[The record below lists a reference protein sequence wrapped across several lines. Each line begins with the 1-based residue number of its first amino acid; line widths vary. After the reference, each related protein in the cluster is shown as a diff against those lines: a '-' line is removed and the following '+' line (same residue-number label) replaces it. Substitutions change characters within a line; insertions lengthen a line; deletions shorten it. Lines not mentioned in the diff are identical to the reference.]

1 MSSRP
6 APSLHRHIPWLAL
19 AAIVLTAVNLRTAVT
34 SITPLLAGLGAQFG
48 FGATM
53 TGVFGMLP
61 TAAFALFGVLT
72 PRVIAR
78 LGAERT
84 ALLAMAVAASGLLLR
99 ASADSTALLLL
110 GSVVALAGMGSGNVV
125 IPPLVKRYFPE
136 RIGAV
141 SALYLTALQLGT
153 MTPAWPQSHWPA
165 RLAGGFHWA
174 SGRCWRWR
182 RSCRCGCCSGRAAA
196 MRCSSHQRRRQQ

>member
-1 MSSRP
+1 
-6 APSLHRHIPWLAL
+6 
-19 AAIVLTAVNLRTAVT
+19 
-34 SITPLLAGLGAQFG
+34 
-48 FGATM
+48 
-53 TGVFGMLP
+53 
-61 TAAFALFGVLT
+61 LFGVLT

-153 MTPAWPQSHWPA
+153 MTPA
-165 RLAGGFHWA
+165 LAAVPLA
-174 SGRCWRWR
+174 SAAGWRVSLGIW
-182 RSCRCGCCSGRAAA
+182 SLLALAAILPL
-196 MRCSSHQRRRQQ
+196 